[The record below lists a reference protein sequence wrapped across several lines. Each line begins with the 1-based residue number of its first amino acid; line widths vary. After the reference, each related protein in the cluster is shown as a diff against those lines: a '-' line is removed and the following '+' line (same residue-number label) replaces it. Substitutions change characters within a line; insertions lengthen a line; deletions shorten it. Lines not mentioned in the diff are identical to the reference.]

1 MLNEITVN
9 LDRSVVLIFCAG
21 VLLALLLFKRQWFW
35 NTCRWIA
42 FIAVSSIV
50 LLIANFIDPLELF
63 LKLWMQSVN
72 RIADIFFNLES
83 IAVDSFLVYMCAHF
97 ILPRNK
103 THFNLLVAVMFGL
116 CISNMVSYNTFAIM
130 PLGTDSENM
139 SDVDW
144 LVTALNAIT
153 LGIVSTLFYMSQDKN
168 SDDVPTKLTTTKT
181 E

>member
-50 LLIANFIDPLELF
+50 LLIANLIDPLELF

-72 RIADIFFNLES
+72 RIADVLFNLES
-83 IAVDSFLVYMCAHF
+83 IAVDSFLVYLCAHF

-103 THFNLLVAVMFGL
+103 THFSLLVAVMVAL
-116 CISNMVSYNTFAIM
+116 CISNLVSYHSFTIM
-130 PLGTDSENM
+130 PLGIDLENLA
-139 SDVDW
+139 DVDW

-153 LGIVSTLFYMSQDKN
+153 LGIVSTLFYVGHDMN